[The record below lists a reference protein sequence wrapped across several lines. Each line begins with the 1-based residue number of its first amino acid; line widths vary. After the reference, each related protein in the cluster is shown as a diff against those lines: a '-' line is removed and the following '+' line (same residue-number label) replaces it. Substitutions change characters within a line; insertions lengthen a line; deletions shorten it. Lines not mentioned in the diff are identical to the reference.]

1 MIKKIYNALSKT
13 GVELRGFYTEE
24 LREGG
29 QRIGFD
35 VVTLDG
41 NRGPLARI
49 QDSERF
55 PFINS
60 LFIFDFDTVLYELLL
75 GFGEKC
81 HLTLTSF

>member
-1 MIKKIYNALSKT
+1 MIKKIYNALNKT
-13 GVELRGFYTEE
+13 GMEVRGFYTEE

-49 QDSERF
+49 QDS
-55 PFINS
+55 
-60 LFIFDFDTVLYELLL
+60 
-75 GFGEKC
+75 
-81 HLTLTSF
+81 

>member
-60 LFIFDFDTVLYELLL
+60 LFIFDFDTILYVIECLL
-75 GFGEKC
+75 GKNVI
-81 HLTLTSF
+81 